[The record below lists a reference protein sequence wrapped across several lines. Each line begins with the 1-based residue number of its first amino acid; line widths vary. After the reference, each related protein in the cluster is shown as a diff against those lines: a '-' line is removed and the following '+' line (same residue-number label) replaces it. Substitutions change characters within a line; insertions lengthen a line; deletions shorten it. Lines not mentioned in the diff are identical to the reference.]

1 MKHSILCVDDEID
14 NVDALERIFRKN
26 YQVLKATSGTE
37 GLALLKQNTDVAL
50 IISDQRMPKM
60 MGVEFLKK
68 SIKTHPN
75 AIRILLTGY
84 TDIDSVIGA
93 INAGE
98 VYRYLTKPWDS
109 VDLANT
115 VDKAIEKYDLRRELV
130 EKNQALEKALAELKT
145 LDQAKTQFMVL
156 INHEL
161 KTPLTVLL
169 SFLELLQESSLDD
182 EQSIYVNRIDQSSK
196 RLKTIIDEV
205 LELVSAETGQ
215 IKISKSKI
223 DIEDLITSLY
233 QSWKLRLEGHSLGW
247 QADLQTKKVKAD
259 PTILTKVLNR
269 LLDNAVKFATKNSDV
284 EIHIGEDSQ
293 NSDLIRFTVR
303 NKGKAMTKAT
313 IERVL
318 KPFALDEELLHHSKG
333 LGMGLSLC
341 QALLKTHQSEIS
353 IDCPKGYIEVSFV
366 LPT

>member
-26 YQVLKATSGTE
+26 YQVLKATSGDE
-37 GLALLKQNTDVAL
+37 GLALLKENADVAL

-60 MGVEFLKK
+60 TGVEFLKK

-75 AIRILLTGY
+75 TIRILLTGY

-93 INAGE
+93 INTGE
-98 VYRYLTKPWDS
+98 VYRYLNKPWDS

-115 VDKAIEKYDLRRELV
+115 VNKAIEKYDLRQELV
-130 EKNQALEKALAELKT
+130 EKNIALEKALNELKT

-182 EQSIYVNRIDQSSK
+182 EQSRYLNRIEQSSR
-196 RLKTIIDEV
+196 RLKTITDEV

-215 IKISKSKI
+215 IKVSKTKI
-223 DIEDLITSLY
+223 NMKDLVNKLY
-233 QSWKLRLEGHSLGW
+233 ESWKLQLEGKKLGW
-247 QADLQTKKVKAD
+247 QQDVQISKVKAD
-259 PTILTKVLNR
+259 QKILTNILNR
-269 LLDNAVKFATKNSDV
+269 LIDNAIKFSTNGSDV
-284 EIHIGEDSQ
+284 ELTVASVEKSNDQAQII
-293 NSDLIRFTVR
+293 IRNR
-303 NKGKAMTKAT
+303 GKSMTKET

-318 KPFALDEELLHHSKG
+318 KPFILDENLLHHSKG

-341 QALLKTHQSEIS
+341 QSLLKTHESEIS
-353 IDCPKGYIEVSFV
+353 IQCSKGYIEVSFV
-366 LPT
+366 LP